1 MDRWTTPELAVGPG
15 HESGGQVG
23 ARRYFSAME
32 IRSSERIENPAE
44 VGGVRQQCSQTD
56 EQSRRRG
63 E

>member
-32 IRSSERIENPAE
+32 IRSIERIGNVAE
-44 VGGVRQQCSQTD
+44 VGAIRQRCSRVD
-56 EQSRRRG
+56 EPSRSHG
-63 E
+63 G